1 LINVVDTH
9 ALVWYF
15 EGTDELGVEA
25 GRILADESSALVVPT
40 IVLAEAKYLATRK
53 QLAVTRPHILERVK
67 FDSRFQVVDF
77 DLSLVE
83 RFDARLEMHDAII
96 CATALLLAESVGEE
110 SQVLTRDR
118 NIVASGLVPTVW

>member
-1 LINVVDTH
+1 
-9 ALVWYF
+9 
-15 EGTDELGVEA
+15 
-25 GRILADESSALVVPT
+25 LADESSALVVPT

-53 QLAVTRPHILERVK
+53 QLAVTWPQILERVK

-83 RFDARLEMHDAII
+83 RFDARLEMLDAII

-118 NIVASGLVPTVW
+118 NIVASRLVPTVW

>member
-1 LINVVDTH
+1 MINVVDTH

-53 QLAVTRPHILERVK
+53 QLAVTWPQMLERVK
-67 FDSRFQVVDF
+67 FDSRFKWLILTSPWSRDSTRGSKCMTPSSV
-77 DLSLVE
+77 
-83 RFDARLEMHDAII
+83 RLPYF
-96 CATALLLAESVGEE
+96 SPK
-110 SQVLTRDR
+110 
-118 NIVASGLVPTVW
+118 ASGKSLRCLPAIAI